1 MDWSSPLSTLLGALI
16 GVSSTL
22 AVDRVRADRE
32 RLDKDKAVK
41 RQVYADYLA
50 ALTRTR
56 NELRSA
62 ARDPEAAPE
71 DCRRTAVEALRDG
84 GAYELRYQVAVLA
97 PTAVDQASVDAF
109 HALRDMHDLVE
120 EGAVHTDPDY
130 REAHR
135 RWDERFTSL
144 RELVRK
150 DLGAVDDIG

>member
-56 NELRSA
+56 DELRAA
-62 ARDPEAAPE
+62 ARDPGAHPE
-71 DCRRTAVEALRDG
+71 DRRRRAVEAFRDG

-97 PTAVDQASVDAF
+97 PTVVDEASVEAF
-109 HALRDMHDLVE
+109 RALRDMRDLVE
-120 EGAVHTDPDY
+120 EGAVHTDPAY
-130 REAHR
+130 LELRR
-135 RWDERFTSL
+135 RWDGLFARL
-144 RELVRK
+144 RELVRR
-150 DLGAVDDIG
+150 DLGAVDDLG